1 MAPPFGGVFL
11 CLGLRFLL
19 HRKDMLDDCYIALH
33 LAFEEK
39 TSTVFLDMRKDS
51 VGFGIFFFDIF
62 CHSPI

>member
-11 CLGLRFLL
+11 PFGLSFLL

-33 LAFEEK
+33 LACKEK
-39 TSTVFLDMRKDS
+39 TSSVFLDMRKDF
-51 VGFGIFFFDIF
+51 VGFGIFFCDIF